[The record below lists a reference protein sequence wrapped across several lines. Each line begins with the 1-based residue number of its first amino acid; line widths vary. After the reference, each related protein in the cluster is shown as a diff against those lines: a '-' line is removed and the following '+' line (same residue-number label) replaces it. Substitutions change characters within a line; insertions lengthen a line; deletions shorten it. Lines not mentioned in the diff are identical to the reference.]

1 MADLPVQGVI
11 FTHPHGDHYGG
22 IAAVKE
28 ASSKKNFDIIAPK
41 GFMASAQNE
50 NVLAGVTM
58 IRRAAYM
65 YGLRLQPGEKVHWV
79 VVWDSVCQRVA
90 RASPVLL
97 SK

>member
-1 MADLPVQGVI
+1 MWPTCQGVI

-28 ASSKKNFDIIAPK
+28 ASSKKDFNIIAPK

-50 NVLAGVTM
+50 NVLAGVAMT
-58 IRRAAYM
+58 RRATYM
-65 YGLRLQPGEKVHWV
+65 YGLQLKPGEEGTLG
-79 VVWDSVCQRVA
+79 CGLGQRMSTV
-90 RASPVLL
+90 SPVPP